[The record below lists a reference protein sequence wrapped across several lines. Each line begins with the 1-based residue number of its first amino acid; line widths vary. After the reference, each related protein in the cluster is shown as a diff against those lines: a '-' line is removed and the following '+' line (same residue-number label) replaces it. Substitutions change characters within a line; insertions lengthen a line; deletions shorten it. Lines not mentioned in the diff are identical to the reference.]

1 MNEDTINALESY
13 KKTNP
18 YYYSVYCLGEWGTL
32 SRQIFTNYRMEAID
46 KDWLFSQGFALCSSC
61 DFGYQNDPSVI
72 LLYLLDDKEKKIYVY
87 EEFYRT
93 GLLNNQLAEQM
104 ARMGLSK
111 TLIYADCS
119 ELKSI
124 EEIRQAGIRRIKP
137 VPKGPGSVLQGIQ
150 KLQQYEIIVDVSC
163 PHTYEELELYS
174 WKRDRKSGEYI
185 NEPEDK

>member
-1 MNEDTINALESY
+1 METID
-13 KKTNP
+13 
-18 YYYSVYCLGEWGTL
+18 
-32 SRQIFTNYRMEAID
+32 R
-46 KDWLFSQGFALCSSC
+46 DWLFSQGFALCSSC

-111 TLIYADCS
+111 TLIYADSS

-163 PHTYEELELYS
+163 PHTYEELENYS
-174 WKRDRKSGEYI
+174 WKKKSGEYI